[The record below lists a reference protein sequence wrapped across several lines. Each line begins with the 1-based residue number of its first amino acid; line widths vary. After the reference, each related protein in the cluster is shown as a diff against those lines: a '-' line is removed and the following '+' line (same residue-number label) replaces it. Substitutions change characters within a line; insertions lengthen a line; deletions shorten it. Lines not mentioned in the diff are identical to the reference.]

1 MGPEET
7 LDEELIQQISGGDR
21 EALRLLYRR
30 HGRLVYGCA
39 LQVVSDAAAAEE
51 VCQDVFLRVWE
62 RSGTYRA
69 DRGKVVTWLARI
81 ARNRAIDVLRSRR
94 ARGIASEAPVDE
106 SISASP
112 GSGSDPGE
120 RLWQSL
126 RDEQVR
132 EAVASL
138 PPEQRR
144 ALTLAFFH
152 GMTHRQIAES
162 LGEPL
167 GTVKTRIRDAMLKL
181 RARLGQ
187 REGL

>member
-1 MGPEET
+1 MSRGEIS
-7 LDEELIQQISGGDR
+7 DEELILRISGEDR
-21 EALRLLYRR
+21 EAIRLLYAR

-39 LQVVSDAAAAEE
+39 MQIVSDAAAAEE

-62 RSGTYRA
+62 RSGTYRR

-81 ARNRAIDVLRSRR
+81 ARNRAIDVLRARR
-94 ARGIASEAPVDE
+94 ARGIVQTTPVDD
-106 SISASP
+106 SVPAAA
-112 GSGSDPGE
+112 GGDSDPGE

-126 RDEQVR
+126 RDERVR

-152 GMTHRQIAES
+152 GLTHRQIAES

-181 RARLGQ
+181 RARLGE
-187 REGL
+187 REEI

>member
-1 MGPEET
+1 MSRGET
-7 LDEELIQQISGGDR
+7 SDEELILRISGGDR
-21 EALRLLYRR
+21 EAIRLLYER

-62 RSGTYRA
+62 RSGTYQA
-69 DRGKVVTWLARI
+69 DKGKVVTWLARI

-94 ARGIASEAPVDE
+94 SRGIVAEAPADE
-106 SISASP
+106 SITAAP
-112 GSGSDPGE
+112 GSGADPGE
-120 RLWQSL
+120 KLWQSL
-126 RDEQVR
+126 RDERVR

-138 PPEQRR
+138 PPEQRQ
-144 ALTLAFFH
+144 ALTLAFFQ
-152 GMTHRQIAES
+152 GLTHRQIAET

-181 RARLGQ
+181 RARLGE
-187 REGL
+187 REGI

>member
-1 MGPEET
+1 MSRGGAS
-7 LDEELIQQISGGDR
+7 DEELILRISRGDR
-21 EALRLLYRR
+21 EAVRLLYGRY
-30 HGRLVYGCA
+30 GRLVYGCA

-62 RSGTYRA
+62 RSGTYQA
-69 DRGKVVTWLARI
+69 DKGKVVTWLARI
-81 ARNRAIDVLRSRR
+81 ARNRAIDVLRARR
-94 ARGIASEAPVDE
+94 SRGIVAEAPVDD

-126 RDEQVR
+126 REERVR

-152 GMTHRQIAES
+152 GLTHRQIAEA

-181 RARLGQ
+181 RARLGE
-187 REGL
+187 REGV